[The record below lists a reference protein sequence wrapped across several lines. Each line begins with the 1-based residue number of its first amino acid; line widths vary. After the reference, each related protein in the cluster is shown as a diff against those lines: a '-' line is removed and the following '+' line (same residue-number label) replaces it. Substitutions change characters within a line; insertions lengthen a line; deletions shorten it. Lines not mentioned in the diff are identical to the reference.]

1 MRRMVKLRLC
11 LAGMAV
17 VLAGCGVGTSE
28 ISGSSTSVTEDA
40 TSVVEPSVA
49 PTVKP
54 PAPAP
59 SREPAAPVRAP
70 VPPASNPPPSGDS
83 PTVGRSCEDSLERV
97 EGLGALGADC
107 ETSRRVAGAY
117 DSAVMEAGNFPDDA
131 SLAVADGWFCG
142 SRSAGEWEETFDV
155 LCDKGDRTRQAVTFT
170 WGV

>member
-1 MRRMVKLRLC
+1 MRRVKLGLG

-17 VLAGCGVGTSE
+17 VLAGCGEGSSE
-28 ISGSSTSVTEDA
+28 VAGSSTSVTEDA

-59 SREPAAPVRAP
+59 
-70 VPPASNPPPSGDS
+70 VPPDPNPPPSADY
-83 PTVGRSCEDSLERV
+83 PTAGRSCEDSLERV
-97 EGLGALGADC
+97 DGLGALGADC
-107 ETSRRVAGAY
+107 ETARRVAAAY
-117 DSAVMEAGNFPDDA
+117 DSAVIEAGHFPDDA

-142 SRSAGEWEETFDV
+142 STSAAESEETFEV
-155 LCDKGDRTRQAVTFT
+155 LCDKGDRRTEAVTFT